1 MAEIK
6 KQKKHKCKECDRSHI
21 DTIGTHMCS
30 SYTYI
35 NQSGNVYIDAFSV
48 FDMLN
53 NMGLSAQAMRF
64 MKSIS
69 ETRKRKT
76 HE

>member
-1 MAEIK
+1 MAK
-6 KQKKHKCKECDRSHI
+6 TNTKKHKCKKCELSHI
-21 DTIGTHMCS
+21 GDIGTHMCS

-35 NQSGNVYIDAFSV
+35 NQGGNIYIDAFSV

-53 NMGLSAQAMRF
+53 NMGLSQQAMRF

-69 ETRKRKT
+69 EVRKRKSQ
-76 HE
+76 E